1 MCIYIYIILYYIIYY
16 TVLYR
21 VILFLLHHSI
31 QCITLHHIIS
41 CIIDCI
47 SHIYIL
53 FYIIYFIHDILYT
66 SYCVILYCIIF
77 YDITIY
83 IYNTDI
89 FSPSFGMG
97 FDGFTFAV
105 SEAPDFR
112 QGFSGRGRGAPG
124 GPRLH
129 QQLRCGN
136 DHLPQRSLGFF
147 GPKTI

>member
-1 MCIYIYIILYYIIYY
+1 MISYIHHIVLYYI
-16 TVLYR
+16 VLYFT
-21 VILFLLHHSI
+21 IL
-31 QCITLHHIIS
+31 Q
-41 CIIDCI
+41 
-47 SHIYIL
+47 
-53 FYIIYFIHDILYT
+53 
-66 SYCVILYCIIF
+66 
-77 YDITIY
+77 Y